1 MSGRSVRSRII
12 ILDLKIFFT
21 LICIIYALVL
31 IAYGFL
37 FFESRAQLILAYL
50 PFTFILLVARPDG
63 KLYQHLGE
71 NIYKVILLVILILMI
86 VVGFYF
92 HTQYMTLLYER
103 AGNYSS
109 ADYIFGA
116 ILIAFTFLF
125 VWIEYGPIIPVLTF
139 FFLLYA
145 YFGEIFPGFFH
156 HGGLSITRII
166 EISSVEFTVSGVLG
180 LLSQIAIT
188 WVAIFLIF
196 AGIARG
202 FGMLD
207 HLMRITTVIARKFK
221 YGVPQ
226 TAVIGSMVFGMF
238 SGSGSA
244 NVAGTGSFTIP
255 LMKRHGLPA
264 SVAGAIESVASS
276 GGQIMPPVMGASAF
290 VMAAYLGMHY
300 WEIVK
305 IGLLPAF
312 IFYIATAFAVYLH
325 SLRFITTS
333 ITTSPQ
339 NLGSHNSDNLSIRDF
354 VEMLPLI
361 LSIVVLVVL
370 MGVLWVDVML
380 AGSSMIVTFLISWF
394 LLNILESRNIK
405 NVAKTFA
412 ENVLNGLKFGSVEA
426 ANLTV
431 ALACIG
437 IIVGVLSQT
446 GLSQKLAFAMIDL
459 SGGKIW
465 LLILLIF
472 GVCLLFG
479 MVVSTVAAYILVVTL
494 AAPAL
499 LKLGI
504 PQIVAH
510 FAVFYFAMVGLITPP
525 VAPCCLVASGIAKE
539 NFLKVCKDA
548 MRIGIALILLPFTFF
563 THPELLIHD
572 LTTVSGFIFVLIGI
586 LCITFGLNLPKKGR
600 QIIIQ
605 RVIYLLL
612 GGIILFYPDPT
623 IACVSAVLA
632 LVIFIIN
639 LYLIKRVGGVI
650 NDG

>member
-1 MSGRSVRSRII
+1 MRN
-12 ILDLKIFFT
+12 KIFKIFNFNTPSFFT
-21 LICIIYALVL
+21 LICLVYALVL
-31 IAYGFL
+31 IAYAFL
-37 FFESRAQLILAYL
+37 FFESRVQLILAYL
-50 PFTFILLVARPDG
+50 PFTFILLAVRPDG
-63 KLYQHLGE
+63 KFYQLFGK
-71 NIYKVILLVILILMI
+71 NRYKIILFVILILMI
-86 VVGFYF
+86 IVGFYF

-103 AGNYSS
+103 AGNYSL
-109 ADYIFGA
+109 ADYIFGV

-145 YFGEIFPGFFH
+145 YFGKVFPGFLH

-196 AGIARG
+196 AGIATG

-207 HLMRITTVIARKFK
+207 HLMRITTIIARKFK
-221 YGVPQ
+221 YGAPQ
-226 TAVIGSMVFGMF
+226 TAVIGSMIFGMF
-238 SGSGSA
+238 SGSGAA

-300 WEIVK
+300 WEIIK
-305 IGLLPAF
+305 IGLLPAI
-312 IFYIATAFAVYLH
+312 IFYTATAFAVYLH
-325 SLRFITTS
+325 SQRYITTS
-333 ITTSPQ
+333 ITTPQ
-339 NLGSHNSDNLSIRDF
+339 NLGFCNSDNLSIRDF

-394 LLNILESRNIK
+394 LLHILESRNIK

-472 GVCLLFG
+472 DVCLLFG

-510 FAVFYFAMVGLITPP
+510 FAVFYFAMIGLITPP

-548 MRIGIALILLPFTFF
+548 MRIGISLILLPFTFF

-612 GGIILFYPDPT
+612 GGIILFYPDPR
-623 IACVSAVLA
+623 IAYVSSVLA